1 MDLQCHV
8 SLDQMSGGAGHEK
21 VFALVDH
28 EGVTD
33 NLSQHPLLLNRVVAE
48 KPLCSGEMVDQRLGG
63 LMLRVILLQVLGLI
77 GLHQHERLGTA
88 SRTKKP
94 SQISMI
100 GCSLTLARWIRAL

>member
-63 LMLRVILLQVLGLI
+63 LMLRVILLQVLGL
-77 GLHQHERLGTA
+77 HQHERLVQAGVI
-88 SRTKKP
+88 RTCRDRKGSWHTSSKH
-94 SQISMI
+94 SNRQ
-100 GCSLTLARWIRAL
+100 CR